1 MLTNVFQWAIR
12 SVARRR
18 SVLLKAVGYR
28 VLSVV
33 VTVAI
38 AFAVIGNMS
47 AALDIGIWANVLK
60 TGVYYAYERA
70 WAGVDVGA
78 VWTALTTGR

>member
-1 MLTNVFQWAIR
+1 MLTYVLQRVSR

-38 AFAVIGNMS
+38 AFAVVGNMS

-70 WAGVDVGA
+70 WAGVDVEA
-78 VWTALTTGR
+78 VWTALTTAQ